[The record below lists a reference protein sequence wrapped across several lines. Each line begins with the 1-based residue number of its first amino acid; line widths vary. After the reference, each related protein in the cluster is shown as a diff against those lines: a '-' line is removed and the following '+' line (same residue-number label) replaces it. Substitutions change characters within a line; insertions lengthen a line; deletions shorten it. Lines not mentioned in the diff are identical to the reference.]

1 MRNLLFIFPVLL
13 IFSCSHHENE
23 KEKRSLSTVNM
34 PEKEVNAAKKSATG
48 KIFQVDTAYI
58 RWTAYKTTKKIP
70 VSGTFKEVEW
80 QNWHPASSPQ
90 ALAERLYFKIRTNSV
105 HTDNPERDK
114 TIYEYLFGK
123 LLEGNY
129 IEGRVAEAGAGKIRV
144 VLRFNGLEKPLDF
157 LYSVNDTLLHAVA
170 YFDLIKDFQAGE
182 ALYFLHTA
190 CKDKHTGPDGI
201 SKTWPD
207 VKVEA
212 FIRYHEKDE

>member
-13 IFSCSHHENE
+13 IFSCSYNKNE
-23 KEKRSLSTVNM
+23 KEKHSLSTVNI
-34 PEKEVNAAKKSATG
+34 PEKEVNAAEKSATG

-58 RWTAYKTTKKIP
+58 RWTAYKTTEKIP

-80 QNWHPASSPQ
+80 KWHPAASPRE
-90 ALAERLYFKIRTNSV
+90 LLKNGYFKIRTQSV
-105 HTDNPERDK
+105 YTANPERDK
-114 TIYEYLFGK
+114 TIYDYLFGK
-123 LLEGNY
+123 ILEGNY
-129 IEGRVAEAGAGKIRV
+129 IEGRVASVGKDTVRV

-157 LYSVNDTLLHAVA
+157 AYTVNDTMIHAVSS
-170 YFDLIKDFQAGE
+170 FDLVKDFQAGE